1 MELGLILK
9 NSLIGDLGLLQ
20 GWRSRTIRDIL
31 ISKRARRGLEKTILP
46 LCSLLSPLVGSGLLR
61 ELEE

>member
-9 NSLIGDLGLLQ
+9 NSLIGDLEFIE
-20 GWRSRTIRDIL
+20 GWRSRTIRGIL
-31 ISKRARRGLEKTILP
+31 ISKRARRGLEKTIFS